1 VAPKGCSR
9 FFAPASCQSSK
20 VLLILASTEGM
31 DAVLSLKVHAFL
43 SCQISQTMRI
53 TMDLRAFLSLS
64 QFGFRSMLLRAYKV
78 NPAVRQE
85 SGFSAAQPD
94 QSLTVLQTCMVTG
107 HLQNRCIESSKFLKQ
122 NWQKYPFSHP
132 RLCNLSLHHRRSSRR
147 SQRKSFKR
155 PGAQGFQMKVLNSGA
170 GVSWHCS
177 R

>member
-1 VAPKGCSR
+1 MSHGGSPKGLPMHVAPVIL
-9 FFAPASCQSSK
+9 QSS
-20 VLLILASTEGM
+20 M
-31 DAVLSLKVHAFL
+31 MSLMRLMMPLTHGRCCRKVHWFL

-64 QFGFRSMLLRAYKV
+64 QFGFRSMLLRASKV
-78 NPAVRQE
+78 DPAVRQE

-94 QSLTVLQTCMVTG
+94 QSLTLFQTCMVTR

-122 NWQKYPFSHP
+122 NWQKYLFSHP

-155 PGAQGFQMKVLNSGA
+155 RGA
-170 GVSWHCS
+170 
-177 R
+177 